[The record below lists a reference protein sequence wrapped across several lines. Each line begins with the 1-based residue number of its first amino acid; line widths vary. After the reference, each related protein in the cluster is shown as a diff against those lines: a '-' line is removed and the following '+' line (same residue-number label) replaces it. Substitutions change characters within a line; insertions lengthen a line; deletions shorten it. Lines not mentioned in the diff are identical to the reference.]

1 MARALGGLTQKTS
14 NWCVDSATVVLG
26 PFRMDARTAELP
38 VTLQRESWL
47 RRERASGRFYDR
59 LMVVLGLVMLGMIAL
74 AVALLKREAQ
84 PGTLLYAPL
93 SALLLIG
100 ILLPAIAVMA
110 LYARKVA
117 VRRAEE
123 GGLGSGRLHVRLVA
137 LFTAIAAI
145 PTVLVAIFASVLFQS
160 GLEFWFSNRARNM
173 LENTVQIAQA
183 SYQRELDRVTS
194 ETTTMSSDLA
204 GYLQQLSIGDPRFGD
219 LFAKQVYIRNLSEAV
234 IVNVGKDG
242 IPRSLI
248 LVNPYD
254 RPLERIISKEK
265 IAGLKGRH
273 SVPINS
279 ADRIGALVPLNYGPQ
294 TYLYAA
300 RVFDPQFRQQIER
313 SSDVLHDYRSLLKRS
328 RVNQLQFNAALLLG
342 SLIIVGLSIL
352 TALKLADRLVR
363 PVGEL
368 VDAAGRIEIGDFS
381 ARVPVSNTDD
391 EVQTLATAFNQM
403 TERLEEQTTELRTA
417 NTQLETRR
425 AFIEAVLSSVT
436 AGVIAVDTKRSILLL
451 NRSAETLLEKGEAI
465 EGKALA
471 AVSPELEE
479 FMLGQQSEAN
489 VLITADGVQ
498 RTLAVK
504 RVRYQD
510 GSVLTFDDITDQ
522 LTDQRRA
529 AWSDIARRIAHEIK
543 NPLTPIQLAAE
554 RLQRRFGGEIASD
567 KETFERLTGT
577 IVRQVGDLRRMV
589 DEFSNFARMPK
600 PVFRD
605 ENVHEIARQ
614 ALFLH
619 EVAHPAIS
627 FALEPPNGEFRMV
640 CDRRQLA
647 QALTNVVKNGV
658 EAIESRRNRGEHS
671 LAGDRIELKVHE
683 QGDLLVI
690 DVLDTGVGLPE
701 DRERLTEPYMTTRVR
716 GTGLGLAIVKKIV
729 EEHMGEIA
737 FLDRQG
743 GGTHVRISFDRA
755 KLEALA
761 SDEASQSKDDD
772 NDDDEDA

>member
-1 MARALGGLTQKTS
+1 
-14 NWCVDSATVVLG
+14 
-26 PFRMDARTAELP
+26 MDARTAESP
-38 VTLQRESWL
+38 VTMQHQSWL
-47 RRERASGRFYDR
+47 QRERASGRFYDR
-59 LMVVLGLVMLGMIAL
+59 LMVLLGLLVVGMLGLSAWL
-74 AVALLKREAQ
+74 LSRNAEPGSLLK
-84 PGTLLYAPL
+84 PPL
-93 SALLLIG
+93 IAGLLIA
-100 ILLPAIAVMA
+100 ILLPSIALMA

-117 VRRAEE
+117 VRRAEM

-173 LENTVQIAQA
+173 LENTVQIARD
-183 SYQRELDRVTS
+183 SYQREVDRVTN
-194 ETTTMSSDLA
+194 ETLAAAGDLAVYLRMTTMD
-204 GYLQQLSIGDPRFGD
+204 DPRFAEAFGV
-219 LFAKQVYIRNLSEAV
+219 KQVLNRGLSEA
-234 IVNVGKDG
+234 IIFTYGPDKQ
-242 IPRSLI
+242 IRTLA

-254 RPLERIISKEK
+254 RPLNKVITPEY
-265 IAGLKGRH
+265 IAELKGKQ

-279 ADRIGALVPLNYGPQ
+279 SDRIGVLTRLDYGSD
-294 TYLYAA
+294 TYLYDA
-300 RVFDPQFRQQIER
+300 RVFDPQFRTQINR
-313 SSDVLHDYRSLLKRS
+313 ANDVLSDYQALLKRS
-328 RVNQLQFNAALLLG
+328 RINQLRFNGALLLG
-342 SLIIVGLSIL
+342 ALIIVGLSIL

-368 VDAAGRIEIGDFS
+368 VGAAGRIEAGDFS
-381 ARVPVSNTDD
+381 ARVRVAKTED

-403 TERLEEQTTELRTA
+403 TERLEEQTNELRSA

-436 AGVIAVDTKRSILLL
+436 AGVIAVDTQHNILLL
-451 NRSAETLLEKGEAI
+451 NRSAETLLEQGEAI
-465 EGKALA
+465 EGKALGS
-471 AVSPELEE
+471 VSPELEE
-479 FMLGQQSEAN
+479 FMRGQQSEAN
-489 VLITADGVQ
+489 VLMTADGVQ

-522 LTDQRRA
+522 LSDQRRA

-554 RLQRRFGGEIASD
+554 RLQRRFSGEIASD
-567 KETFERLTGT
+567 KDTFERLTGT

-600 PVFRD
+600 PVFRE

-627 FALEPPNGEFRMV
+627 FALEPPTGDFLMV

-658 EAIESRRNRGEHS
+658 EAIETRRNRGEHS
-671 LAGDRIELKVHE
+671 LAGDRVELKLNE
-683 QGDLLVI
+683 KNGLLVI
-690 DVLDTGVGLPE
+690 DVLDTGIGLPE

-737 FLDRQG
+737 FLDRSG
-743 GGTHVRISFDRA
+743 GGTHVRISFDTA
-755 KLEALA
+755 KLAALA
-761 SDEASQSKDDD
+761 SADTPDSNEE
-772 NDDDEDA
+772 DDDEPEEA